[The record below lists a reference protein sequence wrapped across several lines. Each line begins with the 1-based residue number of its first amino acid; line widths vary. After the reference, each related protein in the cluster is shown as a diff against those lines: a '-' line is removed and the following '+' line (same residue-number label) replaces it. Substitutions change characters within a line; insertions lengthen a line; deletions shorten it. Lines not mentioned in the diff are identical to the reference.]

1 MSAWDTWQVGR
12 LDTNDQN
19 PLGVF
24 KSGPYLQ
31 SLDVAC
37 HLQSGDCL
45 AQVYLQSHSDSAHWS
60 LPASSFVDT
69 MTDLKSAKRC
79 STFAQPNC
87 TLLVNLVALCALV
100 LLFGGLVSH

>member
-1 MSAWDTWQVGR
+1 MSALDT
-12 LDTNDQN
+12 DTNDQN
-19 PLGVF
+19 PFGVF
-24 KSGPYLQ
+24 KSGQYLQ

-45 AQVYLQSHSDSAHWS
+45 AQVYLQSHSAHWS

-69 MTDLKSAKRC
+69 MTDLKSAKRR

-100 LLFGGLVSH
+100 SLFGGLVSH